1 MDLHRLITMG
11 RTWLPLM
18 LVAAALAGAAGFI
31 ASSLQPKVYEA
42 RSTMIVGQAL
52 STANPDYTQ
61 LLVAQNLSAT
71 YATIA
76 HTRPMMAK
84 VIDEL
89 HLDTTP
95 DDLLGR
101 VRVDAPTESTTL
113 TITAQDTVA
122 ARAADIANALS
133 TALIAATPQ
142 IQGHEEEF
150 QKSVDEGLAATQD
163 LITTTQ
169 QRVDELLAIP
179 TRTDAEETEYQSL
192 EGRLAT
198 LRSTYATLLSFS
210 SGAATNFLTVIEPAT
225 APTSPVLPRTLLN
238 TLLAAAF
245 ALVVVLGIAF
255 LADQIDDSV
264 KDAEAVQAATGLS
277 TLGSIAR
284 MRSAP
289 GREEFYQLA
298 GILYPRSPV
307 TEAYRA
313 LRTNVEFASID
324 APLQTLLVT
333 SASPREG
340 KTVTASNLAVVF
352 AQAGRNVLLVD
363 ADLRRP
369 GVDTLFKLPN
379 AMGLTTLLWGDS
391 STFDTVAQATE
402 QAGLRVI
409 TTGPLPPNPSELLGS
424 QRMQAVLTLL
434 KANADI
440 VIFDSPPVQA
450 VTDGAVLSSFTD
462 GTLLVI
468 DATRSRRR
476 LVVRSQETLTR
487 AGANMLGAVLNRVAG
502 KADLAYGGY
511 YGRETG
517 AVPGSARAAG
527 DPTGTPEHG
536 AAAADLPG
544 AIS

>member
-1 MDLHRLITMG
+1 MA

-18 LVAAALAGAAGFI
+18 VVAAALAGAAGFI
-31 ASSLQPKVYEA
+31 ASSLQAKVYEA
-42 RSTMIVGQAL
+42 QSTMIVGQAL

-89 HLDTTP
+89 NLDTTP
-95 DDLLGR
+95 DELLGR
-101 VRVDAPTESTTL
+101 VKVDAPRDSTTL

-122 ARAADIANALS
+122 SRAADIANALS
-133 TALIAATPQ
+133 AALIAATPQ
-142 IQGHEEEF
+142 IQGHEQAF
-150 QKSVDEGLAATQD
+150 QTSVDEGLAATRD

-169 QRVDELLAIP
+169 ERVDALLAMP
-179 TRTDAEETEYQSL
+179 TRTTAEDAEVESL
-192 EGRLAT
+192 ESRLAT

-225 APTSPVLPRTLLN
+225 EPNSPVLPRTLLN

-245 ALVVVLGIAF
+245 ALVVVVGIAF
-255 LADQIDDSV
+255 LADQVDDSV
-264 KDAEAVQAATGLS
+264 KDAEAVEAATGLS
-277 TLGSIAR
+277 TLGTIAR
-284 MRSAP
+284 MRGVS

-298 GILYPRSPV
+298 GILYPRSTV

-313 LRTNVEFASID
+313 LRTNVEFASVD

-369 GVDTLFKLPN
+369 GVDALFKLPN
-379 AMGLTTLLWGDS
+379 TIGLTTLLMGDGTTLGS
-391 STFDTVAQATE
+391 VAQATE

-424 QRMQAVLTLL
+424 QRMQAVLKLL
-434 KANADI
+434 KSSAEI

-450 VTDGAVLSSFTD
+450 VTDAAVLSSFTD

-476 LVVRSQETLTR
+476 PVVRAQETLAR
-487 AGANMLGAVLNRVAG
+487 AGANTVGVVLNRVGG

-511 YGRETG
+511 YERDAKSTE
-517 AVPGSARAAG
+517 ASASPATDPAG
-527 DPTGTPEHG
+527 
-536 AAAADLPG
+536 
-544 AIS
+544 